1 MPVETEIKV
10 RLSDLPGFRG
20 RLMDLGAVPLSPGH
34 FEDNHVLDFRDSR
47 LRSRKCLLRVRLVGE
62 SAWIT
67 FKGPPL
73 PDELFKRRDE
83 WETPVADGPVLL
95 RILTESGMTVWFRYQ
110 KRREEYSLD
119 ATDGVRSLHIALDIT
134 PIGEY
139 AEIEGFEEDI
149 LWAAS
154 RLGLSKADF
163 IRDSYYYL
171 YIKHCQERGI
181 SPGDMVFAGHDLPE
195 QAE

>member
-1 MPVETEIKV
+1 MPVETEIKI
-10 RLSDLPGFRG
+10 RLSDLPGFRD
-20 RLMDLGAVPLSPGH
+20 RLTALGAALLSPCH
-34 FEDNHVLDFRDSR
+34 FEDNHVLDFPDLS
-47 LRSRKCLLRVRLVGE
+47 LRSRKCLMRVRIAGG

-73 PDELFKRRDE
+73 PGDLFKKRDE
-83 WETPVADGPVLL
+83 WETPVEDGSTLL
-95 RILTESGMTVWFRYQ
+95 RILAESGMTVWFRYQ

-119 ATDGVRSLHIALDIT
+119 AAGGARVLHVALDET

-139 AEIEGFEEDI
+139 AEIEGQEDDI

-154 RLGLSKADF
+154 RLGVSPASF

-171 YIKHCQERGI
+171 YIQHCRERGI
-181 SPGDMVFAGHDLPE
+181 SPGDMIFPE
-195 QAE
+195 PQLGNAH